1 MTKKMTKKMR
11 KNRKTSTKKAF
22 RRGIRGG
29 NNVSSSYPNTNPN
42 TTNPDTPASNPTL
55 QSNLTN
61 IGNLLVTATNNLVA
75 NGIDKG
81 ADWAGIDTNKT
92 VKDNVRE
99 IGDKF
104 EKVAQAM
111 DTPAGQK
118 LKQETGK
125 LLRDSVVVLKPAI
138 EEAEDI
144 ALEGFDKVLK
154 TGSKMALTAA
164 NELFPPLFAL
174 NELSYATT
182 AASQTGETVAKL
194 TTLGAESV
202 QKLENEKKR
211 AEMLWEQGKA
221 LVNQT
226 VATGVE
232 GAQSWVDGLK
242 AEVPRT
248 LPQKQIPLKPLA
260 PQRQIPLKPTVT
272 SFKGGALKKV
282 QRDAS
287 IIGGRVNDSK
297 MEFLKLS

>member
-11 KNRKTSTKKAF
+11 KNRKTFTKKAF
-22 RRGIRGG
+22 KRGG
-29 NNVSSSYPNTNPN
+29 NNSYPNITNTNTTTSNPN
-42 TTNPDTPASNPTL
+42 TPNPTSTPTL
-55 QSNLTN
+55 KSNLTN

-75 NGIDKG
+75 NGINKG
-81 ADWAGIDTNKT
+81 ADWAGIDTNKS
-92 VKDNVRE
+92 VKDNVQE

-202 QKLENEKKR
+202 EKLENERKR

-221 LVNQT
+221 LMNQT

-242 AEVPRT
+242 PEVPLRP
-248 LPQKQIPLKPLA
+248 LRPLKQSLPLKPLK
-260 PQRQIPLKPTVT
+260 Q
-272 SFKGGALKKV
+272 SGGALKKV
-282 QRDAS
+282 QKHAY

-297 MEFLKLS
+297 MEFLKLA